1 MSSRFSIGILVGEP
15 LRVGLAA
22 DTSVELVALLA
33 RCGLAGEPARVGDA
47 FAPASGAAAIEVR
60 PFAPA
65 SGAAAIEVRP
75 FAPGVP
81 FERTSAGFVGDAARI
96 GDWFA
101 RGCRADGVAAIFAV
115 GVPCARASAVLVGE
129 ASRSGELA
137 DVRRVE
143 FGGVVVGGSIGRGCF
158 FGDPST

>member
-22 DTSVELVALLA
+22 DTSVELGALLA

-47 FAPASGAAAIEVR
+47 FAPAR
-60 PFAPA
+60 
-65 SGAAAIEVRP
+65 GAAAIEVRP